1 MKPLENP
8 VLVLG
13 GGIAGIT
20 ATLEL
25 TRLGHTVILAE
36 KGPFLGGR
44 AAHFTCKATDTC
56 QKCGACLVEQCLL
69 DLFAAPRLK
78 IETQSQLIACRR
90 ENGRFRCT
98 LKGQPLLV
106 DPKRCINCSL
116 CASECP
122 AAEAGAVMTTSQVP
136 HHPRYAILPEHC
148 LHFLEGSCRVCA
160 DLCPTGAIDLNQ
172 RERELDLTVAA
183 VVLATGYQPADPR
196 ELSHYGYGYVPGVI
210 TGVELE
216 NLLRHG
222 FEQLFPGGGRQLSRV
237 AFIQC
242 VGSRNHRHPYC
253 SRVCCAYTLRLARL
267 IKHRRPDCQVTTFY
281 MDLQNVGQTPG
292 KFLAAVQEEIT
303 TIRALPGIVAGTA
316 GGTVKV
322 RYVEESTGQALFEE
336 FDLVVLAV
344 GMGAGQDNRT
354 LGSMLR
360 LELTPERFF
369 QPADAE
375 ERATTGQP
383 GVFLAGAALGP
394 LSIPESIAQ
403 ATAAAWRVHRYLEG
417 TCRRAPD
424 PEQIREQVG
433 AGH

>member
-20 ATLEL
+20 AALEL
-25 TRLGHTVILAE
+25 SRLGHAVILAE

-56 QKCGACLVEQCLL
+56 QKCGACLVEQRLIE
-69 DLFAAPRLK
+69 LFATPHLLV
-78 IETQSQLIACRR
+78 ETQAQLTACGR
-90 ENGRFRCT
+90 ENGQFRCT

-116 CASECP
+116 CATECP
-122 AAEAGAVMTTSQVP
+122 AAEAGAVVTTSQVP

-160 DLCPTGAIDLNQ
+160 DLCPTGAIDLNRQ
-172 RERELDLTVAA
+172 ERELDLTVAA
-183 VVLATGYQPADPR
+183 MVVATGYQPADPR

-216 NLLRHG
+216 DLLRHG
-222 FEQLFPGGGRQLSRV
+222 FEQLLQGEGRQLRRV

-242 VGSRNHRHPYC
+242 VGSRNSRHPYC

-267 IKHRRPDCQVTTFY
+267 IKHRLPDCQVTTFY

-292 KFLAAVQEEIT
+292 EFLATVQEEIT

-316 GGTVKV
+316 AGTVKV

-336 FDLVVLAV
+336 FDLVVLSV
-344 GMGAGQDNRT
+344 GMGAGRDNQA
-354 LGSMLR
+354 LGSMLH
-360 LELTPERFF
+360 LDLTQESFF

-375 ERATTGQP
+375 EQATTSQP
-383 GVFLAGAALGP
+383 GVFLAGTALGP
-394 LSIPESIAQ
+394 MSIPESIAQ
-403 ATAAAWRVHRYLEG
+403 ATAAAWRVHRYLEETFHRG
-417 TCRRAPD
+417 RSLGLRPQPTP
-424 PEQIREQVG
+424 
-433 AGH
+433 